1 MMAQSNIH
9 GILILD
15 KPLGVTSN
23 RALQE
28 AKNLFRATT
37 KVGHGGSLDP
47 TATGL
52 LPLYF
57 GEAVKFSRFSLEAD
71 KHYQVTA
78 TLGIRTDSGD
88 LEGEILER
96 RPMPTLTESQIEK
109 VLAQFRGTILQVPP
123 MYSALKYQGK
133 TLYKLARKGIV
144 IERTPREVTIYQ
156 LGLLAL
162 HADSLE
168 LDVRVSKGTYI
179 RSLVESIGEALG
191 CGAHVSALRRVAA
204 GPYHSEQMLSF
215 EDLNSVL
222 AEGGRSALEGC
233 LLPVNSGLD
242 LPILRLDA
250 AFADRA
256 IKGQVL
262 PLPGMGLL
270 SEVPIIELMAGQ
282 WVCLHTLENQFLG
295 IGQIL
300 DNECVRPKRMLS
312 TDTLTL
318 S

>member
-1 MMAQSNIH
+1 MIEQRPIH

-28 AKNLFRATT
+28 AKNLLKATT

-71 KHYQVTA
+71 KHYQVSA

-88 LEGEILER
+88 IEGKILEK
-96 RPMPTLTESQIEK
+96 RPIPVLSESQVEK
-109 VLAQFRGTILQVPP
+109 VLDQFRGSILQVPP

-133 TLYKLARKGIV
+133 ILYKLARKGIV
-144 IERTPREVTIYQ
+144 IERSPRAVSIHK
-156 LGLLAL
+156 LSLLAL
-162 HADSLE
+162 QADSFD
-168 LDVRVSKGTYI
+168 LDVQASKGTYI

-204 GPYHSEQMLSF
+204 GPYRAEQMLRF

-222 AEGGRSALEGC
+222 VEGGRGALEAC
-233 LLPVNSGLD
+233 LLPVNTGLD
-242 LPILRLDA
+242 LPVLRLDS
-250 AFADRA
+250 AFTHRA

-262 PLPGMGLL
+262 PLPESGVL

-312 TDTLTL
+312 
-318 S
+318 SGIP

>member
-1 MMAQSNIH
+1 MIEQRPIH

-28 AKNLFRATT
+28 AKNLFRART

-78 TLGIRTDSGD
+78 ALGIRTDSGD
-88 LEGEILER
+88 LEGEILEK
-96 RPMPTLTESQIEK
+96 RPIPTLTESQVEK
-109 VLAQFRGTILQVPP
+109 VLAQFRGSILQVPP
-123 MYSALKYQGK
+123 MYSALKYKGK

-144 IERTPREVTIYQ
+144 IERTPREVSIHK
-156 LGLLAL
+156 LSLLAL
-162 HADSLE
+162 RADSFD
-168 LDVRVSKGTYI
+168 LDVQVSKGTYI
-179 RSLVESIGEALG
+179 RSLVESMGEALG

-204 GPYHSEQMLSF
+204 GPYRAEQMLSF

-222 AEGGRSALEGC
+222 VEGGRAALEGC

-262 PLPGMGLL
+262 PLPGPGLV
-270 SEVPIIELMAGQ
+270 SQIPITALVAGQ
-282 WVCLHTLENQFLG
+282 WVCLHSLDNQFLG

-300 DNECVRPKRMLS
+300 DNECVRPKRMLA
-312 TDTLTL
+312 TD
-318 S
+318 SMSR